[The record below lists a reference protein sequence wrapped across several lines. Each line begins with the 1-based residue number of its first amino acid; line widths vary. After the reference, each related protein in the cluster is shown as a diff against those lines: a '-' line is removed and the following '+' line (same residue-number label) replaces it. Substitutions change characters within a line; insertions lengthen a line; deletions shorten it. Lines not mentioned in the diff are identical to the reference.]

1 MKPPARQ
8 ERVGPG
14 RLNKFG
20 GPNLFTLD
28 TVKWG
33 RAKAREA
40 PHLTGSSAAWA
51 TGTTGATI
59 KSKIIVENR
68 TGAGNTGF
76 GITTLGFSPSRVT
89 VSFGA
94 RRLNRHAS
102 DGSKSSRHWPPTIAC
117 PQCTR
122 GTVFKMTPAGVLT
135 TLVPFNGANGRD
147 PQAPLVKGS
156 DGNFYGTTEYGGP
169 GGAGTVFQM
178 TPAGVLKTLVAF
190 GGRTKSP

>member
-8 ERVGPG
+8 ERAGPG

-51 TGTTGATI
+51 TGTTGATSESKNI
-59 KSKIIVENR
+59 ESKIRVENR
-68 TGAGNTGF
+68 TKAGNTGF
-76 GITTLGFSPSRVT
+76 GITTLSFSPTRVT

-94 RRLNRHAS
+94 RRDMETKRLVEKDAKPNRNDLIVITGA
-102 DGSKSSRHWPPTIAC
+102 GGFIA
-117 PQCTR
+117 
-122 GTVFKMTPAGVLT
+122 G
-135 TLVPFNGANGRD
+135 N
-147 PQAPLVKGS
+147 LVK
-156 DGNFYGTTEYGGP
+156 
-169 GGAGTVFQM
+169 
-178 TPAGVLKTLVAF
+178 
-190 GGRTKSP
+190 